1 MKTQILD
8 YEDCGKPLR
17 GFLVW
22 DETFSRIRPGV
33 LVFHENMGITEH
45 EKERATR
52 LASLGYVA
60 LACDMFGE
68 RATTPA
74 TDTERRAAFEEF
86 RTQKLLPRVLAG
98 LTALS
103 AQPQVDTQKMA
114 AIGFC
119 LGGMAALEL
128 ARFGAD
134 LKGVVSF
141 HGGLSGLQS
150 ASQGRVKA
158 KVLVCHGALDPFIT
172 LEHVAAFSRE
182 MQAAAVDYQINLYGG
197 AQHGFTNPVADRLG
211 RPGVAYHFLAD
222 ARSWWAMRQF
232 LTELFGA

>member
-1 MKTQILD
+1 MKTHILD
-8 YEDCGKPLR
+8 YEDGGKPLR

-22 DETFSRIRPGV
+22 DETLTGMRPGV
-33 LVFHENMGITEH
+33 LVFHENMGVTEH

-68 RATTPA
+68 RDTALP
-74 TDTERRAAFEEF
+74 TDAERRAAFEEF
-86 RTQKLLPRVLAG
+86 RTQRLLPRALAS
-98 LTALS
+98 LAALS
-103 AQPQVDTQKMA
+103 TQPQVDTQRMA

-134 LKGVVSF
+134 LRGVVSF
-141 HGGLSGLQS
+141 HGGLSALQP
-150 ASQGRVKA
+150 APQGRVQA
-158 KVLVCHGALDPFIT
+158 RVLVCHGALDPFIT
-172 LEHVAAFSRE
+172 LEHVAAFSKE
-182 MQAAAVDYQINLYGG
+182 MEAAGVDYQINLYGG
-197 AQHGFTNPVADRLG
+197 AQHGFTNRGADRLG

-232 LTELFGA
+232 LTELFGS

>member
-8 YEDCGKPLR
+8 YEESGKPLR

-22 DETFSRIRPGV
+22 DEAVSGIRPGV
-33 LVFHENMGITEH
+33 LVIHENMGLTDH
-45 EKERATR
+45 ERERATR
-52 LASLGYVA
+52 LALLGYIA

-68 RATTPA
+68 RSTTPA
-74 TDTERRAAFEEF
+74 TDAERRAAFEEF
-86 RTQKLLPRVLAG
+86 RAQKLLPRALAS

-141 HGGLSGLQS
+141 HGGLSGLQP
-150 ASQGRVKA
+150 ASQCRVKA

-172 LEHVAAFSRE
+172 LEHVAAFTKE

-197 AQHGFTNPVADRLG
+197 AQHGFTNPAANRLG
-211 RPGVAYHFLAD
+211 RSGVAYDSVAD
-222 ARSWWAMRQF
+222 TRSWSAMRQF
-232 LTELFGA
+232 LTELFGT

>member
-1 MKTQILD
+1 LKTEILD
-8 YEDCGKPLR
+8 YEDSGKPLQ
-17 GFLVW
+17 GFLAW
-22 DETFSRIRPGV
+22 DNAVSGIRPGV
-33 LVFHENMGITEH
+33 LVIHENMGVTEH
-45 EKERATR
+45 EKERTTR
-52 LASLGYVA
+52 LAELGYVA

-68 RATTPA
+68 RPTAPA
-74 TDTERRAAFEEF
+74 IDAERRAAFEEF
-86 RTQKLLPRVLAG
+86 RTQKLLPRVRAG

-103 AQPQVDTQKMA
+103 AQPQVDTEKMA

-134 LKGVVSF
+134 LRGVVSF
-141 HGGLSGLQS
+141 HGGLSGLQP

-172 LEHVAAFSRE
+172 LEHVAEFSKE
-182 MQAAAVDYQINLYGG
+182 MEAAAVDYQIILYGG
-197 AQHGFTNPVADRLG
+197 AQHGFTNPAADRLS

-222 ARSWWAMRQF
+222 ARSWSAMRQF
-232 LTELFGA
+232 LTELFRT

>member
-22 DETFSRIRPGV
+22 DEAFSGVRPGV
-33 LVFHENMGITEH
+33 LVFHENMGLTEH

-52 LASLGYVA
+52 LASLGYIA

-68 RATTPA
+68 RATGPA
-74 TDTERRAAFEEF
+74 TDAERRAAFEEF
-86 RTQKLLPRVLAG
+86 RAKKRLQRVLAG

-103 AQPQVDTQKMA
+103 AQPQVDTQRMA

-134 LKGVVSF
+134 LRGVVSF
-141 HGGLSGLQS
+141 HGGLSGLQP
-150 ASQGRVKA
+150 ASPGRVKA
-158 KVLVCHGALDPFIT
+158 RILVCHGASDPFVT
-172 LEHVAAFSRE
+172 LEHVAAFTKE
-182 MQAAAVDYQINLYGG
+182 MQAAEVDYQINLYGG
-197 AQHGFTNPVADRLG
+197 VQRHAGGKRYTSAG
-211 RPGVAYHFLAD
+211 RQVKVSGEGDGRVNEAIVV
-222 ARSWWAMRQF
+222 
-232 LTELFGA
+232 